1 MSIANEHTETTSIR
15 VLAAGRTDAGR
26 IRNNNEDR
34 VLVAPELGLFLVADG
49 MGGHSTGQVASAM
62 VAASMDNFFRATSS
76 GEWVAPETP
85 EDAGIDASSLRLV
98 HAVRKANG
106 DVFEASSKYQEH
118 KGMGS
123 TVVALHIEGASA
135 TVAHVGDSRCYRIRG
150 GAIEQLTGD
159 HSLLA
164 EALRHKPD
172 LSPAELAMLPKNM
185 ITRALGSRASVKV
198 DAQQLHLEE
207 GDLLLLCS
215 DGLHGMLDDA
225 TIANAAM
232 LHEDLDAACELLIS
246 LANEAGGADNVSVV
260 LVRAIGEIA
269 EANVVLCGACGAR
282 VIEGNLFCNECGARV
297 G

>member
-1 MSIANEHTETTSIR
+1 
-15 VLAAGRTDAGR
+15 
-26 IRNNNEDR
+26 
-34 VLVAPELGLFLVADG
+34 
-49 MGGHSTGQVASAM
+49 
-62 VAASMDNFFRATSS
+62 
-76 GEWVAPETP
+76 
-85 EDAGIDASSLRLV
+85 
-98 HAVRKANG
+98 
-106 DVFEASSKYQEH
+106 
-118 KGMGS
+118 
-123 TVVALHIEGASA
+123 
-135 TVAHVGDSRCYRIRG
+135 
-150 GAIEQLTGD
+150 
-159 HSLLA
+159 
-164 EALRHKPD
+164 
-172 LSPAELAMLPKNM
+172 M